1 MSTARINSVSL
12 ARPRTERFGSRW
24 ERLLAVASICLPIPL
39 LAATG
44 LSIPLPGSVER
55 VGAALVAWVN
65 AAAEVSSLPET
76 GAIVL
81 ADETDAA
88 PEARDEVVVA
98 VRAAASQT
106 AATHETAAAGESP
119 KDGGGNGGSDGSG
132 SGGSGGAGSGGSSPP
147 TGGAGGSGGS
157 NQPGLVEGTV
167 GQVTKTTQ
175 PVLNVVDDTLG
186 GVGETVDGLL
196 STDDLLG
203 EDGLLGGDGLL
214 GSGK

>member
-12 ARPRTERFGSRW
+12 AHPRPERFGSRW

-55 VGAALVAWVN
+55 LGAALVAWVDQ
-65 AAAEVSSLPET
+65 AAELSPLPEI

-88 PEARDEVVVA
+88 PEARDEVVMA
-98 VRAAASQT
+98 VKGAAHET
-106 AATHETAAAGESP
+106 AAYETAAAGDSRP
-119 KDGGGNGGSDGSG
+119 MGGDGSGSDGSG
-132 SGGSGGAGSGGSSPP
+132 ASGGSGDSSSPTGGGGSS
-147 TGGAGGSGGS
+147 GSGEEPS
-157 NQPGLVEGTV
+157 LVGGTV
-167 GQVTKTTQ
+167 DEVTKTTQ
-175 PVLNVVDDTLG
+175 PVLDVVDDTVG

-196 STDDLLG
+196 PTEDLLG

>member
-1 MSTARINSVSL
+1 MSTARINSISL
-12 ARPRTERFGSRW
+12 AHPRPERFGSRW

-55 VGAALVAWVN
+55 VGAALVAWVDQ
-65 AAAEVSSLPET
+65 AAELSPLPET

-81 ADETDAA
+81 ADETDTA
-88 PEARDEVVVA
+88 PEARDEVVLA
-98 VRAAASQT
+98 ARATAAQT
-106 AATHETAAAGESP
+106 AATHETAAGGDSRP
-119 KDGGGNGGSDGSG
+119 KGGGGKDGSDDSE
-132 SGGSGGAGSGGSSPP
+132 SGGSGGGGSGGSSPP
-147 TGGAGGSGGS
+147 TGGGGGSGGS

-167 GQVTKTTQ
+167 GEVTKTTE
-175 PVLNVVDDTLG
+175 PVLDLVDDTLG

-196 STDDLLG
+196 PTDDLLG
-203 EDGLLGGDGLL
+203 GGGLLGGGLL

>member
-12 ARPRTERFGSRW
+12 AHPRPERFGSRW

-55 VGAALVAWVN
+55 LGAALVAWVDQ
-65 AAAEVSSLPET
+65 AAELSPLPEI

-88 PEARDEVVVA
+88 PEARDEVVMA
-98 VRAAASQT
+98 VKGAAHET
-106 AATHETAAAGESP
+106 AAYETAAAGDSRP
-119 KDGGGNGGSDGSG
+119 MGGDGSG
-132 SGGSGGAGSGGSSPP
+132 SGGSGGGGSEGSSPP
-147 TGGAGGSGGS
+147 AGSGGGSGGS
-157 NQPGLVEGTV
+157 NQPSLVGGTV
-167 GQVTKTTQ
+167 DEVTKTTQ
-175 PVLNVVDDTLG
+175 PVLDVVDDTLG
-186 GVGETVDGLL
+186 GVDETVDGLL
-196 STDDLLG
+196 PTEDLLG

>member
-1 MSTARINSVSL
+1 MSTAQINSVSL
-12 ARPRTERFGSRW
+12 AHPRTERFGSRW

-55 VGAALVAWVN
+55 VGAALVAWVD
-65 AAAEVSSLPET
+65 AAAEVSPLPET

-88 PEARDEVVVA
+88 PEARDEVLVA
-98 VRAAASQT
+98 VKAAASQT
-106 AATHETAAAGESP
+106 AATQETAAGGDSR
-119 KDGGGNGGSDGSG
+119 GGGGKGGSDGSE
-132 SGGSGGAGSGGSSPP
+132 SGGSGGAGSGGSTPP
-147 TGGAGGSGGS
+147 TGSAGGSGGS

-167 GQVTKTTQ
+167 GEVTKTTE
-175 PVLNVVDDTLG
+175 PVLDLVDDTLG

-196 STDDLLG
+196 PTDDLLG
-203 EDGLLGGDGLL
+203 EEGLLGGGLL

>member
-1 MSTARINSVSL
+1 MSTAPINSVSL

-55 VGAALVAWVN
+55 VGAALVAWVD
-65 AAAEVSSLPET
+65 AAAEVSPLPET

-88 PEARDEVVVA
+88 PEARDGVVLA
-98 VRAAASQT
+98 VKAAASQAAATQVT
-106 AATHETAAAGESP
+106 AAGGDSRP
-119 KDGGGNGGSDGSG
+119 KGSGKGGSDGSQ
-132 SGGSGGAGSGGSSPP
+132 SGGSGGAGSGGS
-147 TGGAGGSGGS
+147 TGGTGGSGGSGGS

-167 GQVTKTTQ
+167 GEVTKTTE
-175 PVLNVVDDTLG
+175 PVLDVVDDTLG

-196 STDDLLG
+196 PTDDLLG
-203 EDGLLGGDGLL
+203 EGGLLGGGLL